1 MNTFHKQLETIRK
14 QSQEDFKFVMI
25 ALDNVTNGLNN
36 VTTGLNQVGK
46 ELGRVKGKMARQEER
61 FESMLDIVQNALGDS
76 VNRTE
81 FEEVKARV
89 EALERKTA

>member
-1 MNTFHKQLETIRK
+1 VNNFHKQLERIRK

-25 ALDNVTNGLNN
+25 ALDNVT
-36 VTTGLNQVGK
+36 TGLNQVGK
-46 ELGRVKGKMARQEER
+46 ELGTVKGKMARQEER